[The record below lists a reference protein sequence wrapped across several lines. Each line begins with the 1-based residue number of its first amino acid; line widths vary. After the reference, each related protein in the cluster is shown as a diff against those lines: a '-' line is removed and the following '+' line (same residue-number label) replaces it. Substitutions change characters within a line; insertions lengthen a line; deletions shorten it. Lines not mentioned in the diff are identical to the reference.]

1 VRLRCPS
8 PCTLVFTLAAAC
20 ADATAGIHAAASDG
34 TVTLSITG
42 REGVRVHGW
51 CLLRTSE
58 GERRLDLDEAVPVER
73 RWRANGLRCELEAQ
87 GGPVTV
93 EAMQGGSRS
102 RISTSGGRIKLSL
115 G

>member
-1 VRLRCPS
+1 MRLRCPS

-20 ADATAGIHAAASDG
+20 ADATAGTHAAAGDG

-42 REGVRVHGW
+42 REGVRVRGW
-51 CLLRTSE
+51 CLIGTFE